1 MSSASAAKFLLAA
14 KEIVVCCMLSPW
26 QYGFVFPLALLCAF
40 MGMARSRNFRV
51 VGTAVVVSM
60 FAFCAIF
67 SVSGASDFR
76 WHLESMERLLWVPA
90 VMLMQEL
97 TARNNRR

>member
-1 MSSASAAKFLLAA
+1 MDVWCDSFKCLCMTAAIIACMST
-14 KEIVVCCMLSPW
+14 
-26 QYGFVFPLALLCAF
+26 GFSV
-40 MGMARSRNFRV
+40 RV
-51 VGTAVVVSM
+51 VGSAVVVSM

-90 VMLMQEL
+90 LMLMYEL
-97 TARNNRR
+97 TERRLWHLPQSLLTLRMC